1 MGTLAHQL
9 CADRRAN
16 RRSIVTFVTP
26 LSVASTY
33 RGDMRSRPLPDTR
46 SAIGALGE
54 RLAAEH
60 LERAG
65 YVVLARNWHCR
76 HGELDIV
83 AVDRTA
89 LVFCEVKT
97 RVAGGREGPAG
108 PLEGIGERKRRRLRL
123 LAREWLAQRAGDGP
137 SPAVLRFDAIG
148 LTVNRAG
155 GVLAL
160 EHVEDA
166 F

>member
-1 MGTLAHQL
+1 M
-9 CADRRAN
+9 
-16 RRSIVTFVTP
+16 
-26 LSVASTY
+26 AST
-33 RGDMRSRPLPDTR
+33 RSPDAR
-46 SAIGALGE
+46 KSIGALGE
-54 RLAAEH
+54 RIAAEH

-65 YVVLARNWHCR
+65 YTILARNWHCR

-89 LVFCEVKT
+89 LVFCEVKA

-108 PLEGIGERKRRRLRL
+108 PLDAIGDRKRRRLRL
-123 LAREWLAQRAGDGP
+123 LAREWLAQRAAGGP
-137 SPAVLRFDAIG
+137 SPAALRFDAIG
-148 LTVNRAG
+148 VTVNHAG
-155 GVLAL
+155 GLLAL